1 MICQGGRVI
10 KNSLIIK
17 LKNVVLELDSWEA
30 KALGPGSRAECPG
43 ALAVNER
50 RDGKAWRQVGLMG
63 SCLQIESGGI
73 SPGFQVRVL
82 RPCRKKQIHRQTDKQ
97 L

>member
-1 MICQGGRVI
+1 MWCWNQ
-10 KNSLIIK
+10 
-17 LKNVVLELDSWEA
+17 LDSWEA